1 MSTTTDQQTG
11 EAVLDTVVER
21 FQLKSLVE
29 ACLLVEEGVAQIKD
43 IDMGMM
49 MGAGIIPGPFA
60 AADERGLDEI
70 VNALDNAPE
79 AWGDWTETPTLLRRL
94 VAQGRLGKKTG
105 QGFYASPSPDAEAK
119 ETLLLEWRDDVAI
132 LWLNRPPMN
141 PLSPTVINELAETWK
156 QVDGKARAMVIAS
169 SNTFT
174 FAAGADI
181 KEFTKMDEATGA
193 KMVEQAHSFM
203 RGMEKSRTATI
214 AAVNSIALGGGCELA
229 MACDFRIAAE
239 SATFGQPEINLGIIP
254 GFGGT
259 QRLPRL
265 VGEAKALEM

>member
-1 MSTTTDQQTG
+1 MNWSRTRTSARRPERVSMSTTADTEQ
-11 EAVLDTVVER
+11 VLDTVVER

-29 ACLLVEEGVAQIKD
+29 ACLLVEEGVATIKD

-70 VNALDNAPE
+70 VQALENAPDS
-79 AWGDWTETPTLLRRL
+79 WGDWTEPPTLLRRL

-105 QGFYASPSPDAEAK
+105 QGFYPYPADDAEAK
-119 ETLLLEWRDDVAI
+119 ETVLLEWRAEARIAI

-141 PLSPTVINELAETWK
+141 PLSPTVIKELSDTWK
-156 QVDGKARAMVIAS
+156 QVDGKARVMIIAS

-181 KEFTKMDEATGA
+181 KEFTKMDEATGRE
-193 KMVEQAHSFM
+193 MVESAHSLM
-203 RGMEKSRTATI
+203 RGMEQSRTVTI
-214 AAVNSIALGGGCELA
+214 ASVNSVALGGG
-229 MACDFRIAAE
+229 
-239 SATFGQPEINLGIIP
+239 
-254 GFGGT
+254 
-259 QRLPRL
+259 
-265 VGEAKALEM
+265 